1 MVDFWTMEKLHPF
14 ANSRGQVMSRAASA
28 GVAAANVD
36 LEAGILR
43 DVVLCQ
49 AMQPRGGAGW
59 DWTWVWTPPTDED
72 EWGSYEDLTL
82 RVVTPQAFIEKLA
95 ELGKAFEAA
104 GMQIRFGHPNECN
117 PALGTFAGRARN
129 FRLRDNQVIADIT
142 LDDVAEMSPGKPGLK
157 TYILGMASKNPD
169 AMMMSIVFS
178 PGPMYFI
185 NAEGQEED
193 WEGSNKQGL
202 YMLSLPEEER
212 ILYERVQAWHFTDFV
227 DQGANTLNMF
237 RDGGSLAQRATDF
250 LDNNPEI
257 MRILVEQPQI
267 LENFI
272 NRYNGQARSLK
283 SHNFLT
289 MNKSQK
295 KTEDLIDKIK
305 GILGMG
311 KRNAAGEPAATETP
325 RSIENTLPD
334 GTVISIESDS
344 EIPAVGD
351 QVYIN
356 GTSDVPPAGTHTLTG
371 DLDGYTITTDD
382 AGLITEVVAPAATT
396 DPAAEPAAASA
407 SEDGTETDRQ
417 VRALAEAVSRL
428 SEVVGRQAETL
439 RAITEAPLMRN
450 VVVPTGNRVSDGKKG
465 TATNP
470 LEETPWAKRQR
481 EINAAKARLA

>member
-1 MVDFWTMEKLHPF
+1 MGKLHPF
-14 ANSRGQVMSRAASA
+14 QNTRGQVMSRAASA
-28 GVAAANVD
+28 GVVSANVD
-36 LEAGILR
+36 MEAGLLK

-59 DWTWVWTPPTDED
+59 DYTWVYTPPTDED
-72 EWGSYEDLTL
+72 EWGGYEDLTL
-82 RVVTPQAFIEKLA
+82 RIVTPLSFIEKLV
-95 ELGKAFEAA
+95 ELSKAHEAA
-104 GMQIRFGHPNECN
+104 GMQIRFGHPNDCH
-117 PALGTFAGRARN
+117 PSLGNFAGRARN
-129 FRLRDNQVIADIT
+129 FRLRGEQVIADIT
-142 LDDVAEMSPGKPGLK
+142 LDDVAEISPGKPGLK
-157 TYILGMASKNPD
+157 SYILGMAAKNPD

-178 PGPMYFI
+178 PDPMYFI
-185 NAEGQEED
+185 NAEGEEED
-193 WEGSNKQGL
+193 WENTNKQKL

-212 ILYERVQAWHFTDFV
+212 VLYERVRAWHFTDFV

-257 MRILVEQPQI
+257 MRILVEQPEI

-334 GTVISIESDS
+334 GTVISIETDS

-382 AGLITEVVAPAATT
+382 AGIITEVVAPAATT
-396 DPAAEPAAASA
+396 EPAAEPAAASA

-417 VRALAEAVSRL
+417 VRALAENVSRL
-428 SEVVGRQAETL
+428 AEVVAQQAETL
-439 RAITEAPLMRN
+439 RAIAEAPLMRN
-450 VVVPTGNRVSDGKKG
+450 VVVPTGNRVTDGKKG
-465 TATNP
+465 TASNP
-470 LEETPWAKRQR
+470 LEETEWAKKQR
-481 EINAAKARLA
+481 EINEKKRQQAEAQRS